1 MKTRLRLF
9 TEEGRTRSKNFARRI
24 KWWVVG
30 AFVIACGST
39 YPIGKYYV
47 IPHLIPIQRYYLGQY
62 WTSSCK
68 SYLRNTTSHYEILA
82 RTIADPHTKKDV
94 TLFLTKDQLEPL
106 LTDDGTTLVMIV
118 EGQPEFRIKDG
129 VENKTDFWWESDYP
143 DAKAYEFFRN
153 SIYEEKTIPQLFIL
167 AWIGAIGIF
176 AFEVGVIIAG
186 DQLAQRFYL
195 KGELIRGTQKLSP
208 QAYERAHRHD
218 TGYGLTVYAAELKS
232 LIVCLRLIA
241 GCAAA
246 SFKLRVPRKE
256 ETEGLLLLGDPGTG
270 KSQVIHQ
277 MFLEIR
283 WRKPTEAGICYD
295 PEGEFVQKYYDPDR
309 DILFNPFD
317 ARCPYWSPLLE
328 GNRQNAAARAADWKM
343 IAESFLPDRRHG
355 APNSDFFIDSARRIL
370 TRILEVARDLPS
382 IIEILIREDL
392 IDQVVAGTELA
403 HLITPGAKGQRG
415 GVLATLSEVGE
426 ALRLLP
432 PREQCS
438 KTLSLTEWAKRRKG
452 WIFITAK
459 HDNRDAL
466 RRFHAASIN
475 ILMKRLLA
483 ADPEWARSNPC
494 WVIIDEVHALG
505 HLSALPTAIVEG
517 RKHGLKIIVGTQ
529 NKTQIEEIYG
539 RLAATMLACFHTKV
553 IFRCNEPECAR
564 WLSDLIGEDET
575 ERPRLSTT
583 ASVPHH
589 GRDSINYN
597 TVTERRAVVSKEE
610 IMAVGNLYGYWKY
623 GSVVVMFRIEPLV
636 LRSIAKSFVER
647 KSPPVVSQ
655 TLGPVTLPHE
665 NGKERTEIATDEPDD
680 LDITF

>member
-82 RTIADPHTKKDV
+82 RTIADPHTKKEV

-129 VENKTDFWWESDYP
+129 VENKTDFWWESNYP

-208 QAYERAHRHD
+208 QAYERAHRND

-283 WRKPTEAGICYD
+283 WRKPAEAGICYD

-317 ARCPYWSPLLE
+317 DRCPYWSPLLE

-655 TLGPVTLPHE
+655 TLQVTLPHE
-665 NGKERTEIATDEPDD
+665 NGKERPEIATEEPDD

>member
-1 MKTRLRLF
+1 
-9 TEEGRTRSKNFARRI
+9 
-24 KWWVVG
+24 
-30 AFVIACGST
+30 
-39 YPIGKYYV
+39 
-47 IPHLIPIQRYYLGQY
+47 
-62 WTSSCK
+62 
-68 SYLRNTTSHYEILA
+68 
-82 RTIADPHTKKDV
+82 
-94 TLFLTKDQLEPL
+94 
-106 LTDDGTTLVMIV
+106 
-118 EGQPEFRIKDG
+118 
-129 VENKTDFWWESDYP
+129 
-143 DAKAYEFFRN
+143 
-153 SIYEEKTIPQLFIL
+153 
-167 AWIGAIGIF
+167 
-176 AFEVGVIIAG
+176 
-186 DQLAQRFYL
+186 
-195 KGELIRGTQKLSP
+195 
-208 QAYERAHRHD
+208 
-218 TGYGLTVYAAELKS
+218 
-232 LIVCLRLIA
+232 
-241 GCAAA
+241 
-246 SFKLRVPRKE
+246 
-256 ETEGLLLLGDPGTG
+256 
-270 KSQVIHQ
+270 

-283 WRKPTEAGICYD
+283 WRKPAEAGICYD

-317 ARCPYWSPLLE
+317 DRCPYWSPLLE

-623 GSVVVMFRIEPLV
+623 GSVVVMFRIEPLM

-655 TLGPVTLPHE
+655 TLRVDLPHE
-665 NGKERTEIATDEPDD
+665 NGKERPEIATDEPDD

>member
-47 IPHLIPIQRYYLGQY
+47 IPHLIPIHRFYLGQY
-62 WTSSCK
+62 WTSSYK

-106 LTDDGTTLVMIV
+106 LFDDGTTLWVTAD
-118 EGQPEFRIKDG
+118 GQPEFTIKDD
-129 VENKTDFWWESDYP
+129 VENKTCFWWESNYP

-176 AFEVGVIIAG
+176 AVEVGLIIAG

-283 WRKPTEAGICYD
+283 WRKPAEAGICYD

-317 ARCPYWSPLLE
+317 DRCPYWSPLLE

-355 APNSDFFIDSARRIL
+355 APNSDFFIDAARRIL

-426 ALRLLP
+426 TLRLLP

-438 KTLSLTEWAKRRKG
+438 KALSLTEWAKRRKG

-623 GSVVVMFRIEPLV
+623 GSVVVMFRIEPLL

-647 KSPPVVSQ
+647 QSPPAVSQ
-655 TLGPVTLPHE
+655 TLPVTLPHE
-665 NGKERTEIATDEPDD
+665 NGKERPEIATEEPDD